1 VDTVHNTLLDALRA
15 GEAAVGSSAVAIPE
29 GPFAVVS
36 LHRFENIFS
45 HSRLAQ
51 IVELLMKISKGTPLL
66 FILHKPTE
74 KKLEQFG
81 LRETLEQCPRI
92 ELRPRYS
99 YFEFIR
105 LIKSATFVVT
115 DGGSNQEECYY
126 MGKPCLIMRN
136 TSERQEGIGSNA
148 VISEYDFEKIRP
160 VMENPAKFAIVP
172 EGLDVS
178 PSKIIVDELIQLA
191 PGHNR

>member
-1 VDTVHNTLLDALRA
+1 
-15 GEAAVGSSAVAIPE
+15 
-29 GPFAVVS
+29 
-36 LHRFENIFS
+36 
-45 HSRLAQ
+45 
-51 IVELLMKISKGTPLL
+51 
-66 FILHKPTE
+66 
-74 KKLEQFG
+74 
-81 LRETLEQCPRI
+81 
-92 ELRPRYS
+92 LRPRYS